1 MDKNSKEL
9 QRYAVKW
16 VMVALLVIIILSGI
30 VGYFMEIKD
39 HTIILIMLGEVVML
53 LAVFFG
59 FNMKTS
65 VSKDEVSHEA

>member
-1 MDKNSKEL
+1 MTQHDKEI

-16 VMVALLVIIILSGI
+16 VMVALLVIIILSG
-30 VGYFMEIKD
+30 VAGYFMKIKD
-39 HTIILIMLGEVVML
+39 HAIILIMLGEIAAL

-65 VSKDEVSHEA
+65 VSKDEVTHEG